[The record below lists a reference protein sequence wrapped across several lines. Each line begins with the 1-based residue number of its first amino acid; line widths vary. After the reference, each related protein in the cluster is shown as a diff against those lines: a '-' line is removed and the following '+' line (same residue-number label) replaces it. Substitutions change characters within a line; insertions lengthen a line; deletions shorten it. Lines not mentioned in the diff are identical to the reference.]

1 MSDADRLEQEFR
13 SGRLLRPSPD
23 VLNLVDLANATA
35 AVVGAGSRPL
45 TSGAEKI
52 AGMIGPADHLIL
64 VAADGLGMALVD
76 SLDADGFMRRH
87 VAASLR
93 TTFPSTTATAFT
105 SLATGQWPNRH
116 AALGWFTY
124 IPDIDAVSTI
134 IPFIRS
140 ADGASLTDLGLTID
154 RALPVPSRASE
165 VDRPLLSLLPTAIAE
180 STFSGYVSGGRPRT
194 GYDAPEEAVASSG
207 AAVLTASGPTY
218 TYLYVPDVDYAG
230 HALGFSDARTLAA
243 AAALER
249 LLEGLAHRLAGRA
262 RIVVTADHG
271 GLDADGERVHLLRAS
286 DPLVRLLR
294 REPSGDSRAVY
305 FHVREGD
312 EREFED
318 MFRDRFGDRF
328 FLLTT
333 GEAEEVEL
341 FGPGCLSD
349 EVRRRLGTFVAL
361 SSGVDVI
368 LYDWPT
374 RSEDDQPFV
383 GYHSGLTPAEM
394 LIPLIVA

>member
-1 MSDADRLEQEFR
+1 MSDADRLEQELR

-45 TSGAEKI
+45 TSGAEEI
-52 AGMIGPADHLIL
+52 AGMIEPADHLVL

-116 AALGWFTY
+116 AALGWYTY

-134 IPFIRS
+134 ISFIRS
-140 ADGASLTDLGLTID
+140 IDEAPLSDLGLTID
-154 RALPVPSRASE
+154 RALPVPSQASA

-194 GYDAPEEAVASSG
+194 GYDAPEEAVASIVS
-207 AAVLTASGPTY
+207 AVLTASGPTY

-230 HALGFSDARTLAA
+230 HAVGFSDARTLAA

-249 LLEGLAHRLAGRA
+249 LLEGLADRLSGRA

-271 GLDADGERVHLLRAS
+271 GLDADGERIHLLKAS
-286 DPLVRLLR
+286 DPIVRLLR

-305 FHVREGD
+305 FHV
-312 EREFED
+312 
-318 MFRDRFGDRF
+318 
-328 FLLTT
+328 
-333 GEAEEVEL
+333 
-341 FGPGCLSD
+341 P
-349 EVRRRLGTFVAL
+349 RRG
-361 SSGVDVI
+361 
-368 LYDWPT
+368 
-374 RSEDDQPFV
+374 
-383 GYHSGLTPAEM
+383 
-394 LIPLIVA
+394 

>member
-35 AVVGAGSRPL
+35 AAVGAGSLPL

-52 AGMIGPADHLIL
+52 AGMIGPADHLVL
-64 VAADGLGMALVD
+64 VAADGLGMALVE

-93 TTFPSTTATAFT
+93 TIFPSTTATAFT

-124 IPDIDAVSTI
+124 IPDIDTVSTI

-140 ADGASLTDLGLTID
+140 ADGVPLTDLGLTID
-154 RALPVPSRASE
+154 RALPVPSQASA

-194 GYDAPEEAVASSG
+194 GYDAPEEAVASIVS
-207 AAVLTASGPTY
+207 AVLTASGPTY

-230 HALGFSDARTLAA
+230 HALGFSDARTS
-243 AAALER
+243 
-249 LLEGLAHRLAGRA
+249 GHRRCAGA
-262 RIVVTADHG
+262 VAG
-271 GLDADGERVHLLRAS
+271 GLGPQARRPRPDRRDCRSRGPRRGRGEGSPAPGFRPPRPPAAPRAQRRQPRCLLPRPRRGRERV
-286 DPLVRLLR
+286 
-294 REPSGDSRAVY
+294 
-305 FHVREGD
+305 
-312 EREFED
+312 
-318 MFRDRFGDRF
+318 
-328 FLLTT
+328 
-333 GEAEEVEL
+333 
-341 FGPGCLSD
+341 
-349 EVRRRLGTFVAL
+349 
-361 SSGVDVI
+361 
-368 LYDWPT
+368 
-374 RSEDDQPFV
+374 
-383 GYHSGLTPAEM
+383 
-394 LIPLIVA
+394 

>member
-13 SGRLLRPSPD
+13 SGRLLRPSAD
-23 VLNLVDLANATA
+23 ILNLVDLANATA
-35 AVVGAGSRPL
+35 AVVGSGTRPL

-52 AGMIGPADHLIL
+52 AGMIGPADHLVL

-76 SLDADGFMRRH
+76 SLDADGFLRRH
-87 VAASLR
+87 VTASLR

-134 IPFIRS
+134 IPFVRS
-140 ADGASLTDLGLTID
+140 ADGAPLTDLGMTID
-154 RALPVPSRASE
+154 RALPIQSHAAA
-165 VDRPLLSLLPTAIAE
+165 VDRPLLSLLPSAFADA
-180 STFSGYVSGGRPRT
+180 TFSGYVSGGRPRT
-194 GYDAPEEAVASSG
+194 GYDSPEEAAASIVS
-207 AAVLTASGPTY
+207 AVLTASGPTY
-218 TYLYVPDVDYAG
+218 TYLYVPNVDYAG

-249 LLEGLAHRLAGRA
+249 LLEGLADRLSGRA

-271 GLDADGERVHLLRAS
+271 GLDATGESVHMLRTS
-286 DPLVRLLR
+286 DPLVQLLH

-305 FHVREGD
+305 FHVREGA
-312 EREFED
+312 ERDFED
-318 MFRDRFGDRF
+318 MFRDRFGGRF

-333 GEAEEVEL
+333 EEAEEKRL
-341 FGPGCLSD
+341 FGPGSLSD
-349 EVRRRLGTFVAL
+349 EVRLRLGTFVAL

-374 RSEDDQPFV
+374 RSKDDQPFV

>member
-1 MSDADRLEQEFR
+1 MSDADRLEQELR

-35 AVVGAGSRPL
+35 AAVGAGSRPL

-52 AGMIGPADHLIL
+52 AGMIGPADHLVL

-76 SLDADGFMRRH
+76 SLAADGFMRRH

-116 AALGWFTY
+116 AALGWYTY
-124 IPDIDAVSTI
+124 IPDIDTVSTI

-140 ADGASLTDLGLTID
+140 DDGAPLTDLGLTID
-154 RALPVPSRASE
+154 RALPVPSHAAA
-165 VDRPLLSLLPTAIAE
+165 VDRPLLSLLPSAFAD

-194 GYDAPEEAVASSG
+194 GYDAPEEAVASIV
-207 AAVLTASGPTY
+207 AAVLSASGPTY

-271 GLDADGERVHLLRAS
+271 GLDADGERVHLLRTS
-286 DPLVRLLR
+286 DPLVRLLL

-305 FHVREGD
+305 FHVREGA

-333 GEAEEVEL
+333 GEAEEMGL
-341 FGPGCLSD
+341 FGPGLLSD
-349 EVRRRLGTFVAL
+349 EVRARLGTFVAL
-361 SSGVDVI
+361 SCGVDVI
-368 LYDWPT
+368 LYDWPS
-374 RSEDDQPFV
+374 RSEDDHPFV

>member
-1 MSDADRLEQEFR
+1 
-13 SGRLLRPSPD
+13 
-23 VLNLVDLANATA
+23 
-35 AVVGAGSRPL
+35 
-45 TSGAEKI
+45 
-52 AGMIGPADHLIL
+52 
-64 VAADGLGMALVD
+64 
-76 SLDADGFMRRH
+76 MRRH

-116 AALGWFTY
+116 AALGWYTY

-140 ADGASLTDLGLTID
+140 IDEAPLSDLGLTID
-154 RALPVPSRASE
+154 RALPVPSQASA

-194 GYDAPEEAVASSG
+194 GYDAPEEAVASIVS
-207 AAVLTASGPTY
+207 AVLTASGPTY

-230 HALGFSDARTLAA
+230 HAVGFSDARTLAA

-249 LLEGLAHRLAGRA
+249 LLEGLADRLSGRA

-271 GLDADGERVHLLRAS
+271 GLDADGERIHLLKAS
-286 DPLVRLLR
+286 DPIVRLLR

-312 EREFED
+312 EREFKD

-333 GEAEEVEL
+333 GEAEEMRL
-341 FGPGCLSD
+341 FGPGSLSD

-361 SSGVDVI
+361 SAGADVI
-368 LYDWPT
+368 LYDWPS
-374 RSEDDQPFV
+374 RSEEDDPFV

-394 LIPLIVA
+394 LIPLIFA

>member
-1 MSDADRLEQEFR
+1 MSDADRLEQELR
-13 SGRLLRPSPD
+13 SGRLLRPAPD

-45 TSGAEKI
+45 TSGAEEI
-52 AGMIGPADHLIL
+52 AGMIEPADHLVL

-76 SLDADGFMRRH
+76 SLAADGFMRRH

-105 SLATGQWPNRH
+105 SLATGQWPNWH
-116 AALGWFTY
+116 AALGWYTY

-140 ADGASLTDLGLTID
+140 ADGVPLSDLGLTID
-154 RALPVPSRASE
+154 RALPVPSQASA

-194 GYDAPEEAVASSG
+194 GYDAPEEAVASIVS
-207 AAVLTASGPTY
+207 AVLTASGPTY

-230 HALGFSDARTLAA
+230 HAVGFSDARTLAA

-249 LLEGLAHRLAGRA
+249 LLEGLADRLSGRA

-271 GLDADGERVHLLRAS
+271 GLDADGERIHLLKAS
-286 DPLVRLLR
+286 DPIVRLLR

-312 EREFED
+312 EREFKD

-333 GEAEEVEL
+333 GEAEEMRL
-341 FGPGCLSD
+341 FGPGSLSD

-361 SSGVDVI
+361 SAGVDVI
-368 LYDWPT
+368 LYDWPS